1 GPYDNTATI
10 DGNENDPDPSDD
22 SDTEIVTPNNYTYAI
37 DDINT
42 SLINT
47 PVTGNVLTNDFDLEG
62 NTQTIASNTNP
73 SNGTVVMNPDGTYT
87 YTPNSGFTGTDS
99 FTYTVCDNGT
109 PIACSTATVTI
120 NVEETIISSSN
131 NDLVANND
139 AVITENGT
147 TITIAVLSNDFD
159 PDNNTFVITPGSVT
173 DPANGTVVVNPDGTI
188 TYTPDPGY
196 EGEDTFTYQICD
208 NGSPVSCETATVIV
222 TVLPNSSSNTTY
234 AIDDSYFINCSSN
247 STMNLLDNDYDL
259 ESDLQTINT
268 TPVVQPL
275 HGTVTINTDGTFNY
289 TANPCYAGPDSFVYQ
304 VCDNGSPQAC
314 DVATVYL
321 LIQDTTDPTF
331 VEALPADA
339 TVQCDAIPAAV
350 TLTATDNCG
359 T

>member
-1 GPYDNTATI
+1 
-10 DGNENDPDPSDD
+10 
-22 SDTEIVTPNNYTYAI
+22 
-37 DDINT
+37 
-42 SLINT
+42 
-47 PVTGNVLTNDFDLEG
+47 
-62 NTQTIASNTNP
+62 
-73 SNGTVVMNPDGTYT
+73 
-87 YTPNSGFTGTDS
+87 SGFTGTDS

-234 AIDDSYFINCSSN
+234 AIDDSSFINCSSN

-268 TPVVQPL
+268 TPIVQPL
-275 HGTVTINTDGTFNY
+275 HGTVTINADGTFNY
-289 TANPCYAGPDSFVYQ
+289 TANSCYAGPDSFVYQ

-321 LIQDTTDPTF
+321 LIQDTTAPTGTT
-331 VEALPADA
+331 PADI
-339 TVQCDAIPAAV
+339 TGLQCIADVPVADVNAITDEADNCLGAV
-350 TLTATDNCG
+350 TVTVADTNNGGTGCLGSPYIVTRTYTLADACGNTTDLVQTITVEDTTAPTG
-359 T
+359 TTPADITGLQ